1 MKRLAI
7 LFPAVLFL
15 LSCALPVSAQEAP
28 KSAPMQMYH
37 VLLVKKGPEW
47 KSQNSQEGMDN
58 RMALIQSVREG
69 AEEGLIVTAGLVNDE
84 TDVEFILIL
93 NVETKYEALQVLE
106 SAPNYKNGMYTAD
119 IYSMFAPKGLVIRP
133 QE

>member
-7 LFPAVLFL
+7 LFPAALFL

-47 KSQNSQEGMDN
+47 KSQ
-58 RMALIQSVREG
+58 
-69 AEEGLIVTAGLVNDE
+69 LVNDE